1 MTVQNSQTQSP
12 ISGANVSASGP
23 QDLSGTTNNKGQTV
37 FDDFKDGDYSIK
49 ASATGYIASMPISVS
64 VKNKTEVVIKLN
76 PTPSE
81 APKEDSSGNG
91 PDNEGKA
98 TIVVATRNTTNP
110 SPSTIYANHCP
121 NTPSSTKPTRTNRAA
136 RLER

>member
-1 MTVQNSQTQSP
+1 M
-12 ISGANVSASGP
+12 
-23 QDLSGTTNNKGQTV
+23 SGTTNNKGQTV

-49 ASATGYIASMPISVS
+49 ASATGYIASIPISVS

-81 APKEDSSGNG
+81 ASKVDSSGSG

-98 TIVVATRNTTNP
+98 T
-110 SPSTIYANHCP
+110 NHC
-121 NTPSSTKPTRTNRAA
+121 S
-136 RLER
+136 